1 MYNIQIPVNLE
12 HSPGGCNYQNKID
25 SLDGRAVG
33 KIMRYSIMEY
43 QITRPSRL
51 VTLPDTKEVW
61 FSEIIEYCNDMEAND
76 ILIVFEFGENADL
89 VLHIYKDEE
98 YNFEK
103 DADYANLVVIHTA
116 QNGEWVDDTED
127 TYVTDGSL
135 YKELNRIYSYKDFG
149 TL

>member
-1 MYNIQIPVNLE
+1 
-12 HSPGGCNYQNKID
+12 
-25 SLDGRAVG
+25 
-33 KIMRYSIMEY
+33 MEY
-43 QITRPSRL
+43 QITRPARW

-76 ILIVFEFGENADL
+76 TLIVFEFGENADL

-135 YKELNRIYSYKDFG
+135 CKELNRIYSYKDFG